1 MLDVEAD
8 TVLLRVTLTVPV
20 LHTVGVEETEIVVEP
35 LVDAVP
41 VLQRDGDRVPHVL
54 ADREGHALVDS
65 VPELHRDGL

>member
-1 MLDVEAD
+1 MDVEAD
-8 TVLLRVTLTVPV
+8 TVLLRDTLTVPV

-54 ADREGHALVDS
+54 AD
-65 VPELHRDGL
+65 